1 MKRPRKRV
9 RASIYTIKT
18 HFKCICVYIYTSA
31 HTLASS
37 LHNMSCANNNR
48 EAVVV
53 CFRLAFHAS
62 RMQFFWKFSGLKSF

>member
-18 HFKCICVYIYTSA
+18 QLKCICVYIYTSA
-31 HTLASS
+31 HTFASS
-37 LHNMSCANNNR
+37 LHDMSCANNNR

-53 CFRLAFHAS
+53 CLGWHFMPRECNFFGSFRV
-62 RMQFFWKFSGLKSF
+62 